1 MQLPR
6 HWFSFVKNSAALVHL
21 HLIFSGLVCRLSL
34 QGRQEL
40 CPFTTRLRVLKLG
53 ATIIVFVSLL
63 ITLAPAALAAPPQSV
78 RALEPAD
85 MQNLIFLWASG
96 TASIQQK
103 ALHICQADNISPGN
117 CAGIS
122 AEVRSAWLDLMQV
135 DPASL
140 GRIGVKENPA
150 GRAQV
155 YNVLAGKLSSLTQGK
170 ESLLLAQTQQTLQQL
185 NASLQPAMMPA
196 VATSYTVWATS
207 FSQKSIPNGLK
218 PKTSPY
224 VALPDA
230 YLKFANWGN
239 ISSIP
244 SIYQPYYAPNG
255 EKTTWSVTISSPNGT
270 KHISNVLVT
279 DVGPWNED
287 DNWWD
292 ANGTSATLP
301 SNCPVSSTLIA
312 PDATSN
318 PLVNGIC
325 PNGQNLRRIYYY
337 LLYTH
342 DGLPFFQP
350 SGYSPS
356 GNFTDGN
363 WPTAIPQGCSESTV
377 ASLNNDGITCG
388 GGANG
393 YNAHNGGW
401 LRGGTYNKGIRKQSG
416 IDLSPAVDKALG
428 VA

>member
-1 MQLPR
+1 MKLPR
-6 HWFSFVKNSAALVHL
+6 NWFSSVKNSAAIV
-21 HLIFSGLVCRLSL
+21 VTLS
-34 QGRQEL
+34 
-40 CPFTTRLRVLKLG
+40 
-53 ATIIVFVSLL
+53 VFLSLL
-63 ITLAPAALAAPPQSV
+63 ITIVPAALAAPQQSG

-85 MQNLIFLWASG
+85 MQNLIFVWASG
-96 TASIQQK
+96 TTLIQQK
-103 ALHICQADNISPGN
+103 ASHICQEDNISPAS
-117 CAGIS
+117 CAGLS

-140 GRIGVKENPA
+140 GRIGVQENPA

-155 YNVLAGKLSSLTQGK
+155 YNALAGKLSSLTQGK

-185 NASLQPAMMPA
+185 NASLQQAKNHLVPAS
-196 VATSYTVWATS
+196 TTGYTVWATS
-207 FSQKSIPNGLK
+207 FTQNSLPDGLK

-239 ISSIP
+239 LSSIP
-244 SIYQPYYAPNG
+244 SIYQPYYAPKG
-255 EKTTWSVTISSPNGT
+255 TKTTWSVTISSTNGT
-270 KHISNVLVT
+270 KSISNVLVT

-301 SNCPVSSTLIA
+301 SSCPVSSTLIA

-337 LLYTH
+337 LLYIH
-342 DGLPFFQP
+342 NGLPFYQP

-363 WPTAIPQGCSESTV
+363 WPTALPQGCSESAM
-377 ASLNNDGITCG
+377 ASVNKDGITCG
-388 GGANG
+388 GGPDG

-401 LRGGTYNKGIRKQSG
+401 LRRGTYDKGITNQSS
-416 IDLSPAVDKALG
+416 IDLSPATNKALG
-428 VA
+428 WTYPSSGFVQVNVSALP

>member
-1 MQLPR
+1 MKLVGN
-6 HWFSFVKNSAALVHL
+6 WFCSVKSSAAIV
-21 HLIFSGLVCRLSL
+21 
-34 QGRQEL
+34 
-40 CPFTTRLRVLKLG
+40 
-53 ATIIVFVSLL
+53 ATMIVFLSLL
-63 ITLAPAALAAPPQSV
+63 ITLAPAALAAPQQSG

-85 MQNLIFLWASG
+85 MQNLIFVWASG
-96 TASIQQK
+96 TTSIQQK
-103 ALHICQADNISPGN
+103 ALHVCQADHLSSGS

-196 VATSYTVWATS
+196 GATSYTVWATS
-207 FSQKSIPNGLK
+207 FTQKSLPNGLR

-244 SIYQPYYAPNG
+244 SIYQPYYAPKG
-255 EKTTWSVTISSPNGT
+255 TKTNWSVTISSINGT
-270 KHISNVLVT
+270 RNIANVLVT

-301 SNCPVSSTLIA
+301 SSCPVSSTLIA

-337 LLYTH
+337 LLYIH
-342 DGLPFFQP
+342 NGLPFFQP

-363 WPTAIPQGCSESTV
+363 WPTSLPQGCSESSL
-377 ASLNNDGITCG
+377 ASVNKDGITCG
-388 GGANG
+388 GGPNG

-401 LRGGTYNKGIRKQSG
+401 LRGGTFDKGITNQSS

-428 VA
+428 WTYPSSGLIQVNVSALP

>member
-1 MQLPR
+1 MKLAGN
-6 HWFSFVKNSAALVHL
+6 WFCSVKSSAAIV
-21 HLIFSGLVCRLSL
+21 
-34 QGRQEL
+34 
-40 CPFTTRLRVLKLG
+40 
-53 ATIIVFVSLL
+53 ATIILVVSSL
-63 ITLAPAALAAPPQSV
+63 ITLAPAALATQQSG

-85 MQNLIFLWASG
+85 MQNLIFVWASG
-96 TASIQQK
+96 TTSIQQK
-103 ALHICQADNISPGN
+103 ALHICQADNISSDA

-140 GRIGVKENPA
+140 GRIGVKENLA

-170 ESLLLAQTQQTLQQL
+170 ESSLLAQTQQTLQQL
-185 NASLQPAMMPA
+185 NASLQSAKNHLLPAG
-196 VATSYTVWATS
+196 ATSYTVWATS
-207 FSQKSIPNGLK
+207 FTQKSLPNGLR

-255 EKTTWSVTISSPNGT
+255 TKTTWSVTISSPNGT

-301 SNCPVSSTLIA
+301 SSCPVSATLIA

-337 LLYTH
+337 LLYIH
-342 DGLPFFQP
+342 NGLPFFQP

-363 WPTAIPQGCSESTV
+363 WPTALPQGCSESTL
-377 ASLNNDGITCG
+377 ASANKDGITCG
-388 GGANG
+388 GGPNG

-401 LRGGTYNKGIRKQSG
+401 LRGGTYDKGITNQSS

-428 VA
+428 WTYPSSGLIQVNVSALP